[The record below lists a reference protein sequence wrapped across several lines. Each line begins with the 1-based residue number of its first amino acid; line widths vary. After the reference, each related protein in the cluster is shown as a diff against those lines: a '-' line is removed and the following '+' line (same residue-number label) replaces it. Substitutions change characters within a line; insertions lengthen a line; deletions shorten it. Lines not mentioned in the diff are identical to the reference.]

1 MLREAKSFAMKTG
14 KHQSVLFNSETK
26 YTLLLLTCS
35 LKGNKRGGGGGEEGD
50 KLCRA
55 FKSKVCKPV
64 KPGLSTCFAILQT
77 Q

>member
-14 KHQSVLFNSETK
+14 MHPSVLFNSETK

-35 LKGNKRGGGGGEEGD
+35 LKGNKRGGGEEGD

-55 FKSKVCKPV
+55 CKSKVCKPV